1 MTRLSVLDQSP
12 IRAGGTPAQAIA
24 ETVRLAE
31 ACERLGYHRYWL
43 AEHHASEGLA
53 GTAPEVLIARVAAA
67 TREMRVGSGGV
78 MLAHYSPLK
87 VAEEFRMLE
96 ALYPG
101 RIDLGIGRAPGSD
114 YRTSVALQAGPQPY
128 GIEQFPNQVQ
138 DLLGYLADALPQN
151 HPFAG
156 IKAQP
161 QGDTVPDPWLL
172 GSSDASAAIAA
183 YFGTAF
189 SFAHFIT
196 DAGGPQIMQAYRE
209 HFRPSRWRAA
219 PEGSI
224 GVFVICAAT
233 EAEAH
238 RLALSRD
245 LSRLRLEQGRLG
257 PVPSVEEAEAYAYT
271 EDERQRIAF
280 NRRRQ
285 VVGTPEQAKKRLL
298 EYGAL
303 YGVDEFVV
311 VTITHDFAARLR
323 SYELLAE
330 AFALQPRSARAAAA
344 SPSGG

>member
-24 ETVRLAE
+24 ETVRLAT

-67 TREMRVGSGGV
+67 TSAMRVGSGGV

-87 VAEEFRMLE
+87 VAETFRVLE

-114 YRTSVALQAGPQPY
+114 YRTSVALQAGPQPFA
-128 GIEQFPNQVQ
+128 IEQFPTQVQ
-138 DLLGYLADALPQN
+138 DLLGYISNTLPAT
-151 HPFAG
+151 HPFAAVA
-156 IKAQP
+156 AQP
-161 QGDTVPDPWLL
+161 RGETVPEPWLL

-196 DAGGPQIMQAYRE
+196 DEGGPQVMAAYRE
-209 HFRPSRWRAA
+209 HFRPSRWRRE

-224 GVFVICAAT
+224 GVFVICAETA
-233 EAEAH
+233 AEAS

-245 LSRLRLEQGRLG
+245 LSRIRLEQGRFG
-257 PVPSVEEAEAYAYT
+257 PVPSVEEAEAYAFT
-271 EDERQRIAF
+271 DAERARIAY
-280 NRRRQ
+280 NRRRM
-285 VVGTPEQAKKRLL
+285 VIGTPEEAKAGLL
-298 EYGAL
+298 DYGAR
-303 YGVDEFVV
+303 YGVEEFVV
-311 VTITHDFAARLR
+311 VTICHDFAARLR

-330 AFALQPRSARAAAA
+330 AFGLQPRSGAA
-344 SPSGG
+344 SLEAV

>member
-67 TREMRVGSGGV
+67 TNAMRVGSGGV

-87 VAEEFRMLE
+87 VAETFRMLE

-114 YRTSVALQAGPQPY
+114 YRTSVALQAGPQPF
-128 GIEQFPNQVQ
+128 GIEKFPNQVQ
-138 DLLGYLADALPQN
+138 DLLGYISNTLPAN
-151 HPFAG
+151 HPFAAVA
-156 IKAQP
+156 AQP
-161 QGDTVPDPWLL
+161 RGETEPEPWLL

-196 DAGGPQIMQAYRE
+196 DEGGPQVMAAYRE
-209 HFRPSRWRAA
+209 HFRPSRWRQE

-224 GVFVICAAT
+224 GVFVICAET
-233 EAEAH
+233 TAEAS

-245 LSRLRLEQGRLG
+245 LSRLRLEQGRMG
-257 PVPSVEEAEAYAYT
+257 PVPSVEEAEAYAFT
-271 EDERQRIAF
+271 DAERARIAYQ
-280 NRRRQ
+280 RRRM
-285 VVGTPEQAKKRLL
+285 VLGAPAEAKARLL
-298 EYGAL
+298 EYGEL

-311 VTITHDFAARLR
+311 VTICHDFAARLR

-330 AFALQPRSARAAAA
+330 AFGLQPR
-344 SPSGG
+344 